1 MTESEF
7 VRHIPC
13 DNCGSSDANSLY
25 SDGHTFC
32 FVCHNRTGDNDV
44 IHNRNVTTN
53 VQLKGQAERLNRR
66 NISEKTCQFFRIFRE
81 GDTLRFPYF
90 TSDGV
95 LQGVKIKN
103 KKKIFTYEGISTD
116 TLFGQ
121 HLFPSSGK
129 RIVVT
134 EGELDAA
141 SCYEAMGGW
150 PMVSLP
156 HGAASAKKDIQKQIP
171 LFQGYEEIV
180 LFFDSDDPGRK
191 ASAEAAPWGK
201 ETIGHPDIAS

>member
-7 VRHIPC
+7 VRHMPC
-13 DNCGSSDANSLY
+13 ENCGSSDAKSLY

-32 FVCHNRTGDNDV
+32 FVCHHRTAGDDEIV
-44 IHNRNVTTN
+44 HNHMSKNVT
-53 VQLKGQAERLNRR
+53 LKGQAERLNKR
-66 NISEKTCQFFRIFRE
+66 NLSEKTCQFFRIFRD
-81 GDTLRFPYF
+81 GNTLRFPYF

-95 LQGVKIKN
+95 LCGVKVKTKQKDFI
-103 KKKIFTYEGISTD
+103 YEGVSTD

-129 RIVVT
+129 RIVIT

-141 SCYEAMGGW
+141 SCYEAMPGW

-156 HGAASAKKDIQKQIP
+156 HGAASAKKDLQKQIP
-171 LFQGYEEIV
+171 L
-180 LFFDSDDPGRK
+180 
-191 ASAEAAPWGK
+191 
-201 ETIGHPDIAS
+201 